1 MQIVIIGNGVAGITA
16 AFAIRERDASASI
29 TVVSGESDYFF
40 ARTALMYVYMDRM
53 QPRDLEPHE
62 RGVYVQKRIRRVR
75 AWVRDI
81 NAARKQ
87 IRLDSGEAIAYDKLL
102 LATGSTPNR
111 IPWPGLEAARDGVVH
126 FVSLQDLERCERLTP
141 STKRAVVV
149 GGGLIGIELVECLA
163 HHGVQVT
170 FLVREQWYW
179 PIALGPQEGEMVAA
193 HIRKHG
199 VEICLEEE
207 VASVE
212 SGSAGRVRSIHTSRS
227 REIPCEIL
235 GIAIGV
241 RPAIDWL
248 RAVTTP
254 PALGRGI
261 LTTPGFRTS
270 LGNVFAAGDCA
281 EIEGVGVEQ
290 IWYSAKRQGEL
301 AAHSMLGDNVHYTP
315 PIFFNSA
322 KMFEIEYTTVGRM
335 ADGAGSFY
343 FRQPG
348 RDMSIRIA
356 ADSGFVVGFNM
367 LGSRW
372 DHRRLAAWIEQKR
385 TPAEVMASLHQA
397 QFVVEFGQFDL
408 AGARRQFK

>member
-1 MQIVIIGNGVAGITA
+1 MQFVIIGNGVAGITA

-29 TVVSGESDYFF
+29 TVIGGESDYFF

-53 QPRDLEPHE
+53 QPRDLEPYE
-62 RGVYVQKRIRRVR
+62 RSVYDKKRIRRLR

-81 NAARKQ
+81 DAGRKR
-87 IRLDSGEAIAYDKLL
+87 ILLDSGEAIPYDRLL
-102 LATGSTPNR
+102 LATGSAPNR
-111 IPWPGLEAARDGVVH
+111 VSWPGLETAREGVVN
-126 FVSLQDLERCERLTP
+126 FVSMQDLERCEKLTP

-163 HHGVQVT
+163 HHGIQVT

-179 PIALGPQEGEMVAA
+179 PVALGPQEGEMVAA

-199 VEICLEEE
+199 VDVSLNEE
-207 VASVE
+207 VSSVE
-212 SGSAGRVRSIHTSRS
+212 SGVVHTNRD
-227 REIPCEIL
+227 RALPFEML

-248 RAVTTP
+248 RAVKTP
-254 PALGRGI
+254 PVLGRGI
-261 LTTPGFRTS
+261 QVSTDFRTS
-270 LGNVFAAGDCA
+270 LDHVFAAGDCA
-281 EIEGVGVEQ
+281 EIDGVGVEQ

-301 AAHSMLGDNVHYTP
+301 AAHSMLGDRVAYKP

-335 ADGAGSFY
+335 ANGAGSIY
-343 FRQPG
+343 YRQPG
-348 RDMSIRIA
+348 REVSFRIA
-356 ADSGFVVGFNM
+356 AEGGCVAGFNM

-372 DHRRLAAWIEQKR
+372 DHRKLTAWIEERR
-385 TPAEVMASLHQA
+385 TTAEVMAALHQA
-397 QFVVEFGQFDL
+397 QFDVEFGGFDL
-408 AGARRQFK
+408 SSARRQFAAEQAK

>member
-1 MQIVIIGNGVAGITA
+1 MAGITA

-29 TVVSGESDYFF
+29 TVIGGESDYFF

-53 QPRDLEPHE
+53 QPRDLEPYE
-62 RGVYVQKRIRRVR
+62 RSVYDKKRIRRLR

-81 NAARKQ
+81 DAGRKR
-87 IRLDSGEAIAYDKLL
+87 ILLDSGEAIPYDRLL
-102 LATGSTPNR
+102 LATGSAPNR
-111 IPWPGLEAARDGVVH
+111 VSWPGLETAREGVVN
-126 FVSLQDLERCERLTP
+126 FVSMQDLERCEKLTP

-163 HHGVQVT
+163 HHGIQVT

-179 PIALGPQEGEMVAA
+179 PVALGPQEGEMVAA

-199 VEICLEEE
+199 VDVSLNEE
-207 VASVE
+207 VSSVE
-212 SGSAGRVRSIHTSRS
+212 SGVVHTNRD
-227 REIPCEIL
+227 RALPFEML

-248 RAVTTP
+248 RAVKTP
-254 PALGRGI
+254 PVLGRGI
-261 LTTPGFRTS
+261 QVSTDFRTS
-270 LGNVFAAGDCA
+270 LDHVFAAGDCA
-281 EIEGVGVEQ
+281 EIDGVGVEQ

-301 AAHSMLGDNVHYTP
+301 AAHSMLGDRVAYKP

-335 ADGAGSFY
+335 ANGAGSFY
-343 FRQPG
+343 YRQPG
-348 RDMSIRIA
+348 REVSFRIA
-356 ADSGFVVGFNM
+356 AEGGCVAGFNM

-372 DHRRLAAWIEQKR
+372 DHRKLTAWIEERR
-385 TPAEVMASLHQA
+385 TTAEVMAALHQA
-397 QFVVEFGQFDL
+397 QFDVEFGGFDL
-408 AGARRQFK
+408 SSARRQFAAEQAK